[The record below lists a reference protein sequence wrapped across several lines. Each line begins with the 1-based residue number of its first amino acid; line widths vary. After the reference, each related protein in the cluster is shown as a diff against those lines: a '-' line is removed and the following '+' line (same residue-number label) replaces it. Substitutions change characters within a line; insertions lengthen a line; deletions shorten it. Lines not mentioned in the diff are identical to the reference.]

1 MAERYKTA
9 AKEMRMRMEIE
20 NIMGTEK
27 ISRLLLK
34 TGIPLMLSLLINSLY
49 NFVDSVFVS
58 RISED
63 ALTALSLASPVQ
75 ILVSALGLGNAVGLN
90 AAISKA
96 LGEKNR
102 QQVTKTASAA
112 IFLALCA
119 WVLISI
125 ACLVGIHWYFNWQS
139 GGNAAIAAYGRDY
152 LSICMLFS
160 LGQMGQWV
168 FDRFVIASGK
178 SHLFLFTLSA
188 ASVTN
193 LILDPIF
200 IFAFGLETK
209 GAAIA
214 TVIGQFMGLFAGV
227 LINRRWNQEIA
238 FHLTLRP
245 DWASVRTILR
255 VGIPSTLV
263 QVLTSFVSV
272 IMNTILLAI
281 SSTAVA
287 VYGVCSRMMGL
298 CTVGV
303 HGIDNGLIPIV
314 AYNYGAKK
322 PERIRASVKWA
333 MIYSALF
340 YVLFLLL
347 LEFFPET
354 VLRLFNASEH
364 MMEIGVPA
372 VRFMAVAWM
381 VSIPNLVIASTMQ
394 GLSMPRPSMILTML
408 RQAFLPVLLA
418 LLLRLTGALPIWLA
432 FVFSE
437 LACIPLAMAIWNRNW
452 KDLQSSLGGN
462 GS

>member
-1 MAERYKTA
+1 MT
-9 AKEMRMRMEIE
+9 ME
-20 NIMGTEK
+20 NNMGTDK

-58 RISED
+58 RVAED

-75 ILVSALGLGNAVGLN
+75 IFVSALGLGNAVGLN

-102 QQVTKTASAA
+102 EQVKKTANAA
-112 IFLALCA
+112 IFLAVCA
-119 WVLISI
+119 WLLISVV
-125 ACLVGIHWYFNWQS
+125 CLLGIRWYFTWQS
-139 GGNAAIAAYGRDY
+139 GGNEVIAAYGRDY

-200 IFAFGLETK
+200 IFTFGLGTK

-214 TVIGQFMGLFAGV
+214 TVIGQFMGLFAGI
-227 LINRRWNQEIA
+227 LINRRWNREIT
-238 FHLTLRP
+238 FSFTLKP
-245 DWASVRTILR
+245 DLESVRTILR
-255 VGIPSTLV
+255 VGIPSVLV
-263 QVLTSFVSV
+263 QVLTSFVTV
-272 IMNTILLAI
+272 IMNTILLAF

-303 HGIDNGLIPIV
+303 RTDPGFREMGDAV
-314 AYNYGAKK
+314 F
-322 PERIRASVKWA
+322 RIHLSSHPVC
-333 MIYSALF
+333 S
-340 YVLFLLL
+340 
-347 LEFFPET
+347 
-354 VLRLFNASEH
+354 
-364 MMEIGVPA
+364 GDVP
-372 VRFMAVAWM
+372 
-381 VSIPNLVIASTMQ
+381 
-394 GLSMPRPSMILTML
+394 
-408 RQAFLPVLLA
+408 
-418 LLLRLTGALPIWLA
+418 
-432 FVFSE
+432 
-437 LACIPLAMAIWNRNW
+437 
-452 KDLQSSLGGN
+452 
-462 GS
+462 